1 MNFMKNVQSAP
12 PVQTLLRPGRL
23 VHCFVGHMERRNAL
37 GILLLVLLISLV
49 GWLYLTQAYMISAT
63 NLQIEQSRQRLR
75 AIEAENAALRVEI
88 AKWESLS
95 RVEERARALGFAP
108 ATSAF
113 YLSVPGYSIEEASV
127 WQANRLE
134 TNP

>member
-1 MNFMKNVQSAP
+1 MKNVQTVP

-23 VHCFVGHMERRNAL
+23 VHRFVGHMEQRNAL
-37 GILLLVLLISLV
+37 GILLIVLLISLV
-49 GWLYLTQAYMISAT
+49 GWLYLTQAYMISAA
-63 NLQIEQSRQRLR
+63 NLQIEQSRQKLR
-75 AIEAENAALRVEI
+75 EIEAENATLRVEI

-113 YLSVPGYSIEEASV
+113 YLSVPGYSFEEASA

-134 TNP
+134 INP